1 MIDPDRLRGLLE
13 PADPVLSVYVRFD
26 PDQRDLRGPEADLR
40 RLTGEARAQLAEH
53 GLDDVQRQALLA
65 PLEELARANLADH
78 RDPGVAIFARADGV
92 DVVQLP
98 EALPEMV
105 VVGRHAHLK
114 PLLPALERYRRFHIL
129 ALSSARARLVTA
141 TPYSWEERR
150 LEALPTAQQ
159 AELDSLPAGDPITQ
173 AAERM
178 RLITE
183 DPNHV
188 VHALRAALGPDA
200 GPIVL
205 VAEPQVAGHFI
216 KAGGLPELLADRV
229 AVNPFA
235 LADEEILN
243 RALAVIEPVLRA
255 EADAVLDQVQARLGA
270 AERNVAIRLEE
281 ILAAG
286 VEGRVDAILVAGDE
300 ILWGRYTPGH
310 VLTASGHR
318 ARGDEDLINMA
329 AVQAMRTGARAF
341 ARPRAELPRQVPAA
355 ATLRF

>member
-1 MIDPDRLRGLLE
+1 MIAPDTLRALLE
-13 PADPVLSVYVRFD
+13 PADPMLTVYVRFD

-40 RLTGEARAQLAEH
+40 RLIAEAGAQLAEY
-53 GLDDVQRQALLA
+53 GVSSEDRQALLA
-65 PLEELARANLADH
+65 PLEELAPGLADH
-78 RDPGVAIFARADGV
+78 RDPGLAIFARGGSTE
-92 DVVQLP
+92 VVQLP

-114 PLLPALERYRRFHIL
+114 PLLPALARYRRYHIL

-150 LEALPTAQQ
+150 LEAVPAAQQ
-159 AELDSLPAGDPITQ
+159 AELDSLPAGDP
-173 AAERM
+173 AARDAERM
-178 RLITE
+178 RLITA
-183 DPNHV
+183 DPNRV
-188 VHALRAALGPDA
+188 AHAVRAALGQDA
-200 GPIVL
+200 GPVVL

-216 KAGGLPELLADRV
+216 KGAALPGLLADSV

-235 LADEEILN
+235 LADEELRS

-255 EADAVLDQVQARLGA
+255 EADAVLEQVQARLGT

-281 ILAAG
+281 ILAASM
-286 VEGRVDAILVAGDE
+286 EGRVDAIVVASDE
-300 ILWGRYTPGH
+300 TLWGRYTPGH
-310 VLTASGHR
+310 VVAADGHR